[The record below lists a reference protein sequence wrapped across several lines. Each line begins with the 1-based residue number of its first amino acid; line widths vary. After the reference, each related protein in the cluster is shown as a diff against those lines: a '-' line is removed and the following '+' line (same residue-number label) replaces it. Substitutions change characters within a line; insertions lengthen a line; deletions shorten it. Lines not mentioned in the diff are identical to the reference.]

1 MKEKLIKPD
10 IDLLKKDPSLNEI
23 LKIAQGLLTK
33 IPEMQ
38 SNETEAKS
46 EMTSTAKQLNKS
58 SLDSLLTT
66 AKNFV
71 NPTTLSLMSK
81 TVNQPETKGKDSTE
95 TSNLKLPIDQL
106 SAELNQVKEDLAQ
119 MKIRIVERDLQL
131 KEIESDL
138 QHLKRRRRR

>member
-1 MKEKLIKPD
+1 MKDELIKPQ

-23 LKIAQGLLTK
+23 LNMAQGLLTK

-38 SNETEAKS
+38 SNETAAKS

-66 AKNFV
+66 AKSIV
-71 NPTTLSLMSK
+71 NPTTLSLLSK
-81 TVNQPETKGKDSTE
+81 TVNQPETKRKDSTE
-95 TSNLKLPIDQL
+95 TANLKRAIEQL
-106 SAELNQVKEDLAQ
+106 TAELSQVKEDLAQ

-131 KEIESDL
+131 KEIETDL